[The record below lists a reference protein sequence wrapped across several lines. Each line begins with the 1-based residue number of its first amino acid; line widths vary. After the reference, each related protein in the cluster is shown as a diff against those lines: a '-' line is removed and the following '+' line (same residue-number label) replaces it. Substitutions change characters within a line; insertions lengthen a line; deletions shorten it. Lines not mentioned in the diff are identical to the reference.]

1 MLEDTFGRAPV
12 IPETRLS
19 AVIRLFPWNN
29 GITLL
34 QGSMADTLRTFW
46 EGNGVEDTGIES
58 SLLLVRLTFM
68 LILCDSH
75 R

>member
-1 MLEDTFGRAPV
+1 
-12 IPETRLS
+12 
-19 AVIRLFPWNN
+19 
-29 GITLL
+29 
-34 QGSMADTLRTFW
+34 LRTFW